1 MNAKRDKAKINHEE
15 KDNQSNDNKDHQIN
29 IEADSDKLEGNTNE
43 REAQELSKED
53 ELIEEITSLKEEKIR
68 LLAEMENIRKRFER
82 DKSESIRY
90 GAINLARDFLSPGDN
105 IERALSAFP
114 EAEEHSQSIKNLILF
129 ASKCNITTLNKISKG
144 RNN

>member
-1 MNAKRDKAKINHEE
+1 MNAKRDKTKVNDEE

-68 LLAEMENIRKRFER
+68 LLAEMENVRKRFVSYLLIKNCF
-82 DKSESIRY
+82 DVLN
-90 GAINLARDFLSPGDN
+90 ADFLL
-105 IERALSAFP
+105 AMFYL
-114 EAEEHSQSIKNLILF
+114 L
-129 ASKCNITTLNKISKG
+129 
-144 RNN
+144 

>member
-1 MNAKRDKAKINHEE
+1 MNAKRDKTKINDEE

-29 IEADSDKLEGNTNE
+29 IEADSDKLEVNTNE

-82 DKSESIRY
+82 DKSESILLE
-90 GAINLARDFLSPGDN
+90 IF
-105 IERALSAFP
+105 FHP
-114 EAEEHSQSIKNLILF
+114 EIIL
-129 ASKCNITTLNKISKG
+129 KGHCQPLLKMRNTLNL
-144 RNN
+144 